1 MKLRRRMIFKL
12 RDILVQQL
20 FHYGV
25 VLWRVLSL
33 RMTKFYTI
41 SETQQEG
48 VAMPQTKEPA
58 AESRTMMN
66 LNLMNPKL
74 LIHKI

>member
-1 MKLRRRMIFKL
+1 ML
-12 RDILVQQL
+12 RDILVNQL

-33 RMTKFYTI
+33 RMTKISTI

-48 VAMPQTKEPA
+48 VAMPQLKEIA
-58 AESRTMMN
+58 SENRTMMN
-66 LNLMNPKL
+66 LKMINPKL
-74 LIHKI
+74 LIHKL